1 MHRDLVALLRLA
13 IALDLVGD
21 FNVEVGGGGADS
33 QSGDDA
39 KDGGSLH
46 SGDVMQYNAVN
57 KGRGGFA

>member
-1 MHRDLVALLRLA
+1 MRLA